1 VVRALPHAYPDEPSL
16 VRALVARQPAAAA
29 AAWDRFAPLV
39 RGLLWQSLG
48 AFSDVDDLA
57 QDVFLHFFRRI
68 PDLRDPN
75 AVSSF
80 VVGITIRVARGELRR
95 RRLRRWLR
103 LSDDGA
109 LPDVPVAGADV
120 DAREA
125 LSRLYAILD
134 RVDDDA
140 RLAFVLRHVQGL
152 ELTEVAQALGCSLAT
167 AKRRISKANQRIA
180 VHARGDR
187 ALEPFLDALGSVSAS
202 GGDPADEQSGA
213 HRAEG
218 RGRANRVPGDEAATS
233 DGDLAHLDP
242 ADGDLAGAVLADG
255 DLVDGDLSDGDLAG
269 EAIADEPSHD
279 RPPVSEQRRSR
290 TSRGFE

>member
-1 VVRALPHAYPDEPSL
+1 MVRALPHAFADDPAL

-29 AAWDRFAPLV
+29 AAWDRFSPLV

-75 AVSSF
+75 ALSSF
-80 VVGITIRVARGELRR
+80 IVGITIRVARGELRR

-109 LPDVPVAGADV
+109 LPDVPTAGADI

-125 LSRLYAILD
+125 LLRLYAILD
-134 RVDDDA
+134 KVDDEA
-140 RLAFVLRHVQGL
+140 RLAFVLRYVQGL
-152 ELTEVAQALGCSLAT
+152 ELTEVAEALGCSLAT
-167 AKRRISKANQRIA
+167 AKRRIAKANQRVA

-187 ALEPFLDALGSVSAS
+187 SLEPFLDELSS
-202 GGDPADEQSGA
+202 GVRVAAAARDDD
-213 HRAEG
+213 AEG
-218 RGRANRVPGDEAATS
+218 ED
-233 DGDLAHLDP
+233 
-242 ADGDLAGAVLADG
+242 
-255 DLVDGDLSDGDLAG
+255 
-269 EAIADEPSHD
+269 PSHD
-279 RPPVSEQRRSR
+279 HPPVSQHRRSR
-290 TSRGFE
+290 TSGGSE

>member
-1 VVRALPHAYPDEPSL
+1 VVRALPHAFADDAAL

-103 LSDDGA
+103 LSDDGS
-109 LPDVPVAGADV
+109 LPDVPTDGADV
-120 DAREA
+120 EA
-125 LSRLYAILD
+125 LARLDAILG
-134 RVDDDA
+134 RVDDEA

-152 ELTEVAQALGCSLAT
+152 ELTEVAEALGCSLAT
-167 AKRRISKANQRIA
+167 AKRRIAKANQRIA

-187 ALEPFLDALGSVSAS
+187 SLEPFLDAPSDAAALGAAD
-202 GGDPADEQSGA
+202 DP
-213 HRAEG
+213 EG
-218 RGRANRVPGDEAATS
+218 SS
-233 DGDLAHLDP
+233 D
-242 ADGDLAGAVLADG
+242 
-255 DLVDGDLSDGDLAG
+255 
-269 EAIADEPSHD
+269 D
-279 RPPVSEQRRSR
+279 RPPVSRHRRSR
-290 TSRGFE
+290 TSAGGE

>member
-1 VVRALPHAYPDEPSL
+1 MVRALPHAFADDAAL

-29 AAWDRFAPLV
+29 AAWDRFSPLV

-75 AVSSF
+75 AISSF

-109 LPDVPVAGADV
+109 LPEVPTSGADV

-125 LSRLYAILD
+125 LSRLDAILG
-134 RVDDDA
+134 RVDDEA
-140 RLAFVLRHVQGL
+140 RLAFVLRYVHGL
-152 ELTEVAQALGCSLAT
+152 ELTEVAEALGCSLAT
-167 AKRRISKANQRIA
+167 AKRRIAKANQRVA

-187 ALEPFLDALGSVSAS
+187 SLEPFLDAMGN
-202 GGDPADEQSGA
+202 GGALDAPPRDDGEDPSDDE
-213 HRAEG
+213 
-218 RGRANRVPGDEAATS
+218 
-233 DGDLAHLDP
+233 
-242 ADGDLAGAVLADG
+242 
-255 DLVDGDLSDGDLAG
+255 
-269 EAIADEPSHD
+269 
-279 RPPVSEQRRSR
+279 PPVSTHRRSWTGR
-290 TSRGFE
+290 SRSGGGS

>member
-1 VVRALPHAYPDEPSL
+1 M
-16 VRALVARQPAAAA
+16 RALVARQPAAAA
-29 AAWDRFAPLV
+29 AAWDRFSPLV

-48 AFSDVDDLA
+48 AFADVDDLA

-80 VVGITIRVARGELRR
+80 IVGITIRVARGELRR

-125 LSRLYAILD
+125 LARLYAILD

-140 RLAFVLRHVQGL
+140 RMAFVLRYVQGL
-152 ELTEVAQALGCSLAT
+152 ELTEVADALGCSLAT

-187 ALEPFLDALGSVSAS
+187 SLEPFLDALGAAGTPTGVGSTSA
-202 GGDPADEQSGA
+202 
-213 HRAEG
+213 
-218 RGRANRVPGDEAATS
+218 AATDERPQRCPS
-233 DGDLAHLDP
+233 KGADDDRNPAELAEDGI
-242 ADGDLAGAVLADG
+242 V
-255 DLVDGDLSDGDLAG
+255 
-269 EAIADEPSHD
+269 DEPSHD
-279 RPPVSEQRRSR
+279 RPPVSQQRPSR